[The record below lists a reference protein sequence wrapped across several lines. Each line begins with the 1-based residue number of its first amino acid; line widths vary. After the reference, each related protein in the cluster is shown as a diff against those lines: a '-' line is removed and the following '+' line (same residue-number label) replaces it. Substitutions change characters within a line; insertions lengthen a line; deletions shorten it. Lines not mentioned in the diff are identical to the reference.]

1 MACRSIIIKYC
12 LALADRVTEGRC
24 NDCWGEGAGD
34 CSWHRKCKEDN
45 LRERQPV
52 AELIYLASPY
62 SHPDPAMRELRYKQA
77 CEVAALLM
85 RDGHLVYSPIVH
97 SHPLTAYGLPA
108 DWDYWRRLDEEML
121 RRCDA
126 LAVLRLPG
134 WEQSVGVQAEL
145 ALARELGLKISPII
159 PGRAVVVECE
169 AYRQETQVE
178 EVD

>member
-1 MACRSIIIKYC
+1 MYSEVSV
-12 LALADRVTEGRC
+12 LALDDLGSEKPTERRYGMGKINSKRKGAR
-24 NDCWGEGAGD
+24 GE
-34 CSWHRKCKEDN
+34 
-45 LRERQPV
+45 REFAEEGGGILM

-85 RDGHLVYSPIVH
+85 RDGHLVYSPIAH

-108 DWDYWRRLDEEML
+108 NWDYWRRLDEEMI

-145 ALARELGLKISPII
+145 ALARELGLKIGFVDRLAWSWSWDSAALK
-159 PGRAVVVECE
+159 GVE
-169 AYRQETQVE
+169 
-178 EVD
+178 